1 MMDLADNNMRV
12 IRLRVRQPL
21 ERTDFCI
28 CRGCPFCVQEN
39 KGDYKDKA

>member
-1 MMDLADNNMRV
+1 MRV

-21 ERTDFCI
+21 ERDRLLHLQGLSFLR
-28 CRGCPFCVQEN
+28 CREN